1 MGNSQR
7 TGERG
12 TRVRAGRWA
21 WVVAVGRDSWAE
33 AGCLWVGSFIWA
45 KFELRNLL
53 DVYTYSLYSMY
64 ICIMDVYT
72 YSLSKIVGYSWEYP
86 GIQLPPPMHGRDH
99 EYPKL
104 PLPPPRHSGPSA
116 PFQSARRARAAMVA
130 ASPAGDSCGSS
141 GAGAGTLIIW
151 CGGGAS
157 HQTRGAV
164 VEALGF
170 MVCHAHLTSRL
181 L

>member
-21 WVVAVGRDSWAE
+21 WVVAVGRDSCAE

-53 DVYTYSLYSMY
+53 DVYTYSQYSMY

-72 YSLSKIVGYSWEYP
+72 YSLSKNSWVFL
-86 GIQLPPPMHGRDH
+86 GI
-99 EYPKL
+99 
-104 PLPPPRHSGPSA
+104 PRNP
-116 PFQSARRARAAMVA
+116 A
-130 ASPAGDSCGSS
+130 ASANDDK
-141 GAGAGTLIIW
+141 
-151 CGGGAS
+151 
-157 HQTRGAV
+157 
-164 VEALGF
+164 
-170 MVCHAHLTSRL
+170 LTI
-181 L
+181 